1 MMEKMVGPRRR
12 QVTIHLKRECY
23 YVLLRF
29 CTSHGFDIATYLESV
44 AANLAMQISCLELSG
59 TSDEEVQEDD

>member
-1 MMEKMVGPRRR
+1 MEKMVCPRRR

-29 CTSHGFDIATYLESV
+29 CASHGFDVASYLESV
-44 AANLAMQISCLELSG
+44 AVNLAMQISCLELSG
-59 TSDEEVQEDD
+59 SLDEEVQADD